1 MYVGLSLRVK
11 GQTISHVND
20 IVNQLLQ
27 EQEEESQS
35 SGSDGTCR
43 WEKR

>member
-27 EQEEESQS
+27 EQEEKSQS

-43 WEKR
+43 WEKQ